1 MRFIVLIVLL
11 VSTFSAV
18 ADRID
23 AKDWLLWKEYKTQ
36 LPFHSALT
44 IYPPVS
50 IRAQDNRLTG
60 SIAVPYSMSDDNSR
74 LISEF
79 LVVVID
85 ASGKSHFLQ
94 PKLNSVGFAKEQGIA
109 MSLFES
115 TSFTDGDV
123 VVRLYK
129 ANNETNRSA
138 LEQYLHAKA
147 KNNKGIQ
154 QALANL
160 AISAPKLGEV
170 WDVDEQTR
178 QGLTLGAR
186 DCSAKWTVVQI
197 YSEGCGFCRKAIP
210 KMNTLNNDSD
220 HDITVIGLVGTNN
233 TAGFKDHMTASNIS
247 YPFVAYEGEFVESA
261 LLQALGQLG
270 FPTYFVLDDNEE
282 VVGIYVGREF
292 DEWLGIIGE
301 G

>member
-11 VSTFSAV
+11 VSMFSAA

-44 IYPPVS
+44 IFPPVS
-50 IRAQDNRLTG
+50 IKAHDNRLTG
-60 SIAVPYSMSDDNSR
+60 AIAAPYSMSYDNNR

-85 ASGKSHFLQ
+85 ASGTSHFLQ
-94 PKLNSVGFAKEQGIA
+94 PKLNSVGFAEEQGIA

-123 VVRLYK
+123 IVRLYK
-129 ANNETNRSA
+129 ANNEANRLE
-138 LEQYLHAKA
+138 LEQYLQAKA
-147 KNNKGIQ
+147 KNNKGIK
-154 QALANL
+154 QALAQL
-160 AISAPKLGEV
+160 TITAPKLGKI
-170 WDVDEQTR
+170 WDVDKQTR

-186 DCSAKWTVVQI
+186 DQSAKWTIVQI

-210 KMNTLNNDSD
+210 KMNALNNDSD

-233 TAGFKDHMTASNIS
+233 TDGFKDHMTASNIS
-247 YPFVAYEGEFVESA
+247 YPFVVYEGEFVESA

-270 FPTYFVLDDNEE
+270 FPTYFVLDENEK
-282 VVGIYVGREF
+282 VLGIYVGNEF
-292 DEWLGIIGE
+292 DEWLERLGPL
-301 G
+301 